1 MIRVLAVAVLLL
13 LAGCNAPAGP
23 ADPST
28 ATRTVTPVP
37 VPADGSTTTPDG
49 QFAPGVRDDGV
60 DGERLAGAHA
70 RALANASYAVNQTLV
85 QRYANGTLRSR
96 YVTVARFT
104 ETPGRFAATLR
115 QTDRRDGRLV
125 ERTVR
130 RYGDGDA
137 AYAAITEENATRY
150 RRLRWPDGEPRDPQQ
165 VYPENLTNVR
175 SIARVFTLVET
186 RVVDTV
192 EMDGTRYA
200 RVESA
205 PNATLPPLAN
215 VSVTALVSERGVI
228 RSYRVTY
235 DVSRS
240 EESVRATVAVSYTR
254 VGETTVSEPP
264 WLDRV
269 DNRTAVV
276 A

>member
-1 MIRVLAVAVLLL
+1 MTPVAV
-13 LAGCNAPAGP
+13 
-23 ADPST
+23 PSDEAT
-28 ATRTVTPVP
+28 ATPDVP
-37 VPADGSTTTPDG
+37 
-49 QFAPGVRDDGV
+49 FAPGVRDDGV
-60 DGERLAGAHA
+60 DGERLAGPHA
-70 RALANASYAVNQTLV
+70 RALANTSYAVNQTLV

-125 ERTVR
+125 ERIVR
-130 RYGDGDA
+130 RYGDGDD
-137 AYAAITEENATRY
+137 AYAAITEKNTTRY
-150 RRLRWPDGEPRDPQQ
+150 RRLRWPDGERRDPRQ
-165 VYPENLTNVR
+165 VYPENLTNAQ

-186 RVVDTV
+186 GVVDTV
-192 EMDGTRYA
+192 EVNGTRYA
-200 RVESA
+200 RLESTS
-205 PNATLPPLAN
+205 NATLPPLSN

-240 EESVRATVAVSYTR
+240 EGSVRATVAVSYTR
-254 VGETTVSEPP
+254 VGETTVTEPS

-269 DNRTAVV
+269 DNGTTVLT
-276 A
+276 